1 MEIKGS
7 EKITLILSKKRG
19 GGCYWLKQTKRS
31 LQHDKGYN
39 SQWRPVMNYLPQVKE
54 NKQTK
59 NQKTRWKRR
68 KTTENKYWGKLSTIA
83 IGHSKLIIL
92 SSWSLNQQSEDN

>member
-1 MEIKGS
+1 M
-7 EKITLILSKKRG
+7 SKKH

-39 SQWRPVMNYLPQVKE
+39 SQWRLVMNYLSQVKE

-59 NQKTRWKRR
+59 NKNKETRRKRR
-68 KTTENKYWGKLSTIA
+68 KITENKYRGKLSTIA